1 MTDQT
6 DHPLKIRITEAMKDA
21 MRARAKERLAAVRLI
36 LTEFKKIEVDE
47 RVDVD
52 DTRAL
57 SVMEKMIKQRR
68 ESIKQYEAGGRPE
81 LAAVEQA
88 EIAVIQEFMPQALSE
103 AEVAAIIAG
112 AIKQTGATAMKDMGA
127 VMNIAR
133 PQLAGRAD
141 MGLVSQLVK
150 KQLA

>member
-1 MTDQT
+1 MA

-21 MRARAKERLAAVRLI
+21 MRARAKERLAAIRLI

-47 RVDVD
+47 RIDVD
-52 DTRAL
+52 DARAL
-57 SVMEKMIKQRR
+57 GLMEKMIKQRR
-68 ESIKQYEAGGRPE
+68 ESIKQYEAGNRAE

-88 EIAVIQEFMPQALSE
+88 EIDVIQEFMPAALSE
-103 AEVAAIIAG
+103 AEVAAIIAD

-150 KQLA
+150 KQLS

>member
-1 MTDQT
+1 MA

-21 MRARAKERLAAVRLI
+21 MRAREKERLAAIRLI

-47 RVDVD
+47 RIDVD

-57 SVMEKMIKQRR
+57 SIMEKMIKQRR

-81 LAAVEQA
+81 LAASEQA
-88 EIAVIQEFMPQALSE
+88 EINVIQEFMPKALSE
-103 AEVAAIIAG
+103 AEVAAIIAD
-112 AIKQTGATAMKDMGA
+112 AIKQTGATAIKDMGA
-127 VMNIAR
+127 VMNLAR

-150 KQLA
+150 KQLS

>member
-1 MTDQT
+1 MA
-6 DHPLKIRITEAMKDA
+6 DHPLKARITEAMKDA
-21 MRARAKERLAAVRLI
+21 MKARAKERLAAIRLI

-47 RVDVD
+47 RVDVE

-68 ESIKQYEAGGRPE
+68 ESIKQYEAGNRPE

-88 EIAVIQEFMPQALSE
+88 EIDVIQEFMPQALSE
-103 AEVAAIIAG
+103 AEIAAIIRE

-150 KQLA
+150 KQLS

>member
-1 MTDQT
+1 MA

-21 MRARAKERLAAVRLI
+21 MRARAKERLAAIRLI
-36 LTEFKKIEVDE
+36 LTEYKKIEVDE
-47 RVDVD
+47 RIDVD
-52 DTRAL
+52 DPRAL
-57 SVMEKMIKQRR
+57 GLMEKMIKQRR
-68 ESIKQYEAGGRPE
+68 ESIKQYEAGGRAE

-88 EIAVIQEFMPQALSE
+88 EIDVIQEFMPAALGE
-103 AEVAAIIAG
+103 AEIAAIIAD

-150 KQLA
+150 KQLS

>member
-1 MTDQT
+1 MA
-6 DHPLKIRITEAMKDA
+6 DHPLKIRLTEAMKDA
-21 MRARAKERLAAVRLI
+21 MKARAKERLAAIRLI

-47 RVDVD
+47 RIDVED
-52 DTRAL
+52 SRGL
-57 SVMEKMIKQRR
+57 SLMEKMIKQRR
-68 ESIKQYEAGGRPE
+68 ESIKQYEAGNRPE

-88 EIAVIQEFMPQALSE
+88 EIDVIQEFMPQALSE
-103 AEVAAIIAG
+103 AEVAAIIAA
-112 AIKQTGATAMKDMGA
+112 AIKQAGATAMKDMGA

-150 KQLA
+150 KQLS